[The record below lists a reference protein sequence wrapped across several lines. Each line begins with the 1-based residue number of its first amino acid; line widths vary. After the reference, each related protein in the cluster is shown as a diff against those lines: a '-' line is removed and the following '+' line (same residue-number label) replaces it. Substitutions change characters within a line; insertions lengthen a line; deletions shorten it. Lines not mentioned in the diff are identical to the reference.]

1 LATPMTTG
9 MSSKRKL
16 VYNSKER
23 KMIYIIL
30 ATVLANII
38 YKAYIYGRGDIA
50 DVIIFIAAFS
60 IALQ

>member
-1 LATPMTTG
+1 M
-9 MSSKRKL
+9 
-16 VYNSKER
+16 VYHSEKR

-38 YKAYIYGRGDIA
+38 YKAYVYGRGDIA

>member
-1 LATPMTTG
+1 M
-9 MSSKRKL
+9 
-16 VYNSKER
+16 VYYSKEG
-23 KMIYIIL
+23 KVIFIIL

-38 YKAYIYGRGDIA
+38 YKAYVYGRGDIA